1 MSGFDFHEVFVALPL
16 LWEGMQVTLLLTLFG
31 ILGGFALGVV
41 LAVLRLSRSRLL
53 SAAAAAY
60 VDLLRSLPLVLLIFW
75 FYFLVPIIFGRPVG
89 GFYSAV
95 IGFIMFEGAYFCE
108 IIRSGIEGVR
118 RGQVMAGF
126 ASGLTSAQ
134 CMRLIVLPQAFL
146 AMMPVLLL
154 QSINIFKSTSLV
166 YVIGLRDFLTA
177 ADLIGGRDNRLT
189 EMYVVVAVVFFVVCW
204 TASQAVNLLLQRRI
218 GP

>member
-1 MSGFDFHEVFVALPL
+1 MRGFDFHEVWVALPL

-75 FYFLVPIIFGRPVG
+75 FYFLVPIIVGHPVG

-118 RGQVMAGF
+118 RGQVMAGL

-146 AMMPVLLL
+146 AMVPVLLL

-189 EMYVVVAVVFFVVCW
+189 EMYVVAAVVFFVICW